1 MAKLCGRG
9 CWEWRGAGMGHG
21 RLCASSLQADC
32 KGALSKAG
40 ADLPCLAS
48 RLSCVKLVTLSF
60 PQISTGYWDDIVLAC
75 SLRKAA
81 ALWNQLRQFGPSFH
95 LLTPHTHS
103 KVWPWF
109 HGPEMSKNQSRVI
122 TASAWGKSPA
132 PHPQAVSTGWARRLS
147 KRGVLGEWF
156 SSHPGEDCRQAEPS
170 TSSWFMGEIA
180 NVVWGVFYICTP
192 LTLSLLCT
200 WICPS

>member
-1 MAKLCGRG
+1 MAKLCGSA
-9 CWEWRGAGMGHG
+9 CWGWRGAGMCLSVCLISPSH
-21 RLCASSLQADC
+21 CE
-32 KGALSKAG
+32 GALSEAG

-109 HGPEMSKNQSRVI
+109 HGPEMSKNQSRII
-122 TASAWGKSPA
+122 TGSAWGKSPA
-132 PHPQAVSTGWARRLS
+132 PRPQAPSTGWAHRLS
-147 KRGVLGEWF
+147 KRGCAESG
-156 SSHPGEDCRQAEPS
+156 SSHILGRITSRQNPAHLLDLWGKWL
-170 TSSWFMGEIA
+170 TWFREYFTFA
-180 NVVWGVFYICTP
+180 P
-192 LTLSLLCT
+192 
-200 WICPS
+200 P